1 MCAEN
6 DDLNGKLLVVDVYRP
21 TERYVQ
27 AVRVSATQ
35 NIAFGT
41 VTAILYGPREL
52 PVAEHST
59 ISDAAVVAGPAE
71 A

>member
-1 MCAEN
+1 
-6 DDLNGKLLVVDVYRP
+6 
-21 TERYVQ
+21 
-27 AVRVSATQ
+27 VRVSATA

-52 PVAEHST
+52 PVAEHAT
-59 ISDAAVVAGPAE
+59 ISDAAVVASPAE